1 MIESYCKKI
10 QVFLVTAKKGCVSYK
25 VSIMDNEKKK
35 VLLIVNPCAGK
46 SKSRAGTFDIV
57 NKFSN
62 NDYKFSVH
70 TTTCQGDATNIVKR
84 EFKDHDLVVCC
95 GGDGTLNE
103 TINGVMDMPRRVP
116 IGYIPAGTTNDLAT
130 TLGIPTDI
138 NKATELIMSGQI
150 NDYDLGLFNNRC
162 FCYVA
167 SFGAFS
173 ASSYTTSQRMKNL
186 FGHSAYVVK
195 GFLETKDIHPTRMRI
210 EYDDGVLEDDF
221 IFGTISNST
230 SVGGFFKFKKEDIK
244 LNDGY
249 FEVLLVKNLPFVKY
263 IPAIRKVQKQQYD
276 GKEIIFFKTKKIKI
290 HAPDECVKWTI
301 DGEFGGAHHDVMI
314 HVLER
319 AIDICSPENPL
330 FIKHEP
336 KIIDPVEIA
345 ADKYEKS
352 DKSERK
358 KGFKKKQKLEKDLPK
373 SEEQSSETPEIA
385 DEDATEPTA

>member
-1 MIESYCKKI
+1 
-10 QVFLVTAKKGCVSYK
+10 
-25 VSIMDNEKKK
+25 MDNDKKK
-35 VLLIVNPCAGK
+35 VLLIVNPCAGR

-84 EFKDHDLVVCC
+84 ELKDHDLVVCC

-103 TINGVMDMPRRVP
+103 TINGVMNMPRRVP

-138 NKATELIMSGQI
+138 NKATELIMSGQF

-173 ASSYTTSQRMKNL
+173 ASSYTTSQRMKNI

-230 SVGGFFKFKKEDIK
+230 SVGGFFKFRKEDIR

-276 GKEIIFFKTKKIKI
+276 GKEIIFFKTKKLKI
-290 HAPDECVKWTI
+290 HSPHECVNWTV

-330 FIKHEP
+330 FVKHEP

-345 ADKYEKS
+345 ADKYEKAEKK
-352 DKSERK
+352 KS
-358 KGFKKKQKLEKDLPK
+358 FKKKSK
-373 SEEQSSETPEIA
+373 SEKNAETA
-385 DEDATEPTA
+385 EPSVQEEALQTNEENT

>member
-1 MIESYCKKI
+1 
-10 QVFLVTAKKGCVSYK
+10 
-25 VSIMDNEKKK
+25 MDNDKKK
-35 VLLIVNPCAGK
+35 VLLIVNPCAGR

-84 EFKDHDLVVCC
+84 ELKDHDLVVCC

-103 TINGVMDMPRRVP
+103 TINGVMNMPRRVP

-138 NKATELIMSGQI
+138 NKATELIMSGQV

-173 ASSYTTSQRMKNL
+173 ASSYTTSQRMKNI

-195 GFLETKDIHPTRMRI
+195 GFLETKDIHPTRMRV

-230 SVGGFFKFKKEDIK
+230 SVGGFFKFRKEDIR

-276 GKEIIFFKTKKIKI
+276 GKEIIFFKTKKLKI
-290 HAPDECVKWTI
+290 HSPHECVNWTV

-330 FIKHEP
+330 FVKHEP

-345 ADKYEKS
+345 ADKYEKAEKK
-352 DKSERK
+352 KS
-358 KGFKKKQKLEKDLPK
+358 FKKKSK
-373 SEEQSSETPEIA
+373 SEKNAETAEPSVQEEA
-385 DEDATEPTA
+385 LQTNEENTETTT

>member
-1 MIESYCKKI
+1 
-10 QVFLVTAKKGCVSYK
+10 
-25 VSIMDNEKKK
+25 MDNDKKK
-35 VLLIVNPCAGK
+35 VLLIVNPCAGR

-84 EFKDHDLVVCC
+84 ELKDHDLVVCC

-103 TINGVMDMPRRVP
+103 TINGVMNMPRRVP

-138 NKATELIMSGQI
+138 SKATELIMSGQI

-173 ASSYTTSQRMKNL
+173 ASSYTTSQRMKNI

-195 GFLETKDIHPTRMRI
+195 GFLETKDIHPTRMRV

-230 SVGGFFKFKKEDIK
+230 SVGGFFKFRKEDIR

-276 GKEIIFFKTKKIKI
+276 GKEIIFFKTKKLKI
-290 HAPDECVKWTI
+290 HSPHECVNWTV

-330 FIKHEP
+330 FVKHEP

-345 ADKYEKS
+345 ADKYEKAEKK
-352 DKSERK
+352 KS
-358 KGFKKKQKLEKDLPK
+358 FKKKSK
-373 SEEQSSETPEIA
+373 SEKNAETAEPSVQEEA
-385 DEDATEPTA
+385 LQTNEENTETTT

>member
-1 MIESYCKKI
+1 
-10 QVFLVTAKKGCVSYK
+10 
-25 VSIMDNEKKK
+25 MDNDKKK
-35 VLLIVNPCAGK
+35 VLLIVNPCAGR

-84 EFKDHDLVVCC
+84 ELKDHDLVVCC

-103 TINGVMDMPRRVP
+103 TINGVMNMPRRVP

-138 NKATELIMSGQI
+138 NKATELIMSGQV

-173 ASSYTTSQRMKNL
+173 ASSYTTPQKLKNI
-186 FGHSAYVVK
+186 FGHKAYIVN
-195 GFLETKDIHPTRMRI
+195 GFLETKDIHPTKMRI
-210 EYDDGVLEDDF
+210 EFDDGVLEDEF

-230 SVGGFFKFKKEDIK
+230 SVGGFFKFRKEDIR

-249 FEVLLVKNLPFVKY
+249 FEVLLVKNLPFVKL
-263 IPAIRKVQKQQYD
+263 IPAIRKLQKQQYD
-276 GKEIIFFKTKKIKI
+276 GKEIIFFKTKKLKI
-290 HAPDECVKWTI
+290 HSPHECVNWTV

-330 FIKHEP
+330 FVKHEP

-345 ADKYEKS
+345 ADKYEKAEKK
-352 DKSERK
+352 KS
-358 KGFKKKQKLEKDLPK
+358 FKKKSK
-373 SEEQSSETPEIA
+373 SEKNAETA
-385 DEDATEPTA
+385 EPSVQEEALQTNEENT